1 MNSLDF
7 TAGVQLNKR
16 VVPACFFATK
26 RIWKDA
32 ADWKINWLASMLAD
46 PLGFFSSANTP
57 SKKNGGLGV
66 NKRNRGY
73 SADSEFIERPISKV
87 CCHML
92 AGMRLSHPLHQLLI
106 ESCGATVQD
115 DFWCQISS
123 VGSPVMFKNL
133 GLFFWI
139 FKNIPHKIRISH
151 SSRERFS
158 AFVISEKSE
167 FPNFRLSYS
176 NGPKCTDSV
185 NFRCTGV
192 LTLVQN
198 RSPHTQTYIRIK
210 YKPQQI
216 WKKILSVWSPR
227 SPVTIWKRPLCMNA
241 IKFSDV
247 KNNAFCQSN
256 ISELKGYSY
265 CSTSVS
271 KTTESVG
278 CINVRTLSLDVYFVP
293 KCVRFV
299 SVRLRI
305 RKWRQ
310 VQSPKRHR
318 STFDQSDV

>member
-1 MNSLDF
+1 
-7 TAGVQLNKR
+7 
-16 VVPACFFATK
+16 
-26 RIWKDA
+26 
-32 ADWKINWLASMLAD
+32 
-46 PLGFFSSANTP
+46 
-57 SKKNGGLGV
+57 
-66 NKRNRGY
+66 
-73 SADSEFIERPISKV
+73 
-87 CCHML
+87 ML

-176 NGPKCTDSV
+176 NRPKCTDSV

-216 WKKILSVWSPR
+216 WKKNSISMKPSITRYNLKA
-227 SPVTIWKRPLCMNA
+227 PV
-241 IKFSDV
+241 
-247 KNNAFCQSN
+247 
-256 ISELKGYSY
+256 
-265 CSTSVS
+265 
-271 KTTESVG
+271 
-278 CINVRTLSLDVYFVP
+278 VYE
-293 KCVRFV
+293 RN
-299 SVRLRI
+299 
-305 RKWRQ
+305 Q
-310 VQSPKRHR
+310 VQWCKELRFLPVKHFRVKRLL
-318 STFDQSDV
+318 VL